1 MTKDE
6 ESLVLQGY
14 NECNGEWE
22 KIVDFMKERVMML
35 PGDYLRKSKTNEY
48 YQTATSKAAIKRLQR
63 IVNQSLK
70 KASEPSSSSQ
80 TSATSQIP
88 SARQTLTTDPSS
100 MATVIKQSKE
110 RYSKKSTPE
119 ERRAR
124 AKFNHAVHLD
134 SSSSGSEAA
143 DMTEAKTET
152 VKTEAARGQK
162 RRKRHDRGK
171 RAAKEAHKAHKEMC
185 TKAMKMMERIDT
197 VLNKYESS
205 DSE

>member
-6 ESLVLQGY
+6 ESLLLQGY

-22 KIVDFMKERVMML
+22 KVLDFMKERAMML

-88 SARQTLTTDPSS
+88 SARQTLSAAPSS
-100 MATVIKQSKE
+100 MATVIRQSKE

-124 AKFNHAVHLD
+124 AKFSHAVHLD

-143 DMTEAKTET
+143 DMDEAKTET
-152 VKTEAARGQK
+152 VKTEPARGQK
-162 RRKRHDRGK
+162 RRKHHDRGK
-171 RAAKEAHKAHKEMC
+171 RAATEAHKQMC

-205 DSE
+205 ESE